1 MKALNLKC
9 NSSKEDNNHDSTL
22 VFGCSSPA
30 VKIFCEF
37 SLFHNKTAEGR
48 RVHSVD
54 EELKEMSEGF
64 CFSND
69 KCIEFFCLN
78 KSKRTSVLLGQVK
91 ITELWIKH
99 KSFKLRAKIVRR
111 GC

>member
-54 EELKEMSEGF
+54 EGLEKLSEALV
-64 CFSND
+64 SVMLSVLT
-69 KCIEFFCLN
+69 FFCL
-78 KSKRTSVLLGQVK
+78 KSSERTSVL
-91 ITELWIKH
+91 
-99 KSFKLRAKIVRR
+99 
-111 GC
+111 